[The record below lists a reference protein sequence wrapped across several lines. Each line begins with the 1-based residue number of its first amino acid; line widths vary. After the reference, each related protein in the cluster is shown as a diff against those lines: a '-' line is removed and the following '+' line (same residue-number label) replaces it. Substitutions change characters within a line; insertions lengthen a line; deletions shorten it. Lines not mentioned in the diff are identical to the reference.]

1 MKLEELEKQVKQ
13 LQELDIKNLPPEQLE
28 KIVEQLFTFVE
39 EGENLLSQEIE
50 NNESEDWEYF
60 NDSRIIDPSL
70 SIVWTSTPNTV
81 EPTDA
86 YHI

>member
-13 LQELDIKNLPPEQLE
+13 IQEMDIKNLPHEQLE

-50 NNESEDWEYF
+50 NNESED
-60 NDSRIIDPSL
+60 
-70 SIVWTSTPNTV
+70 
-81 EPTDA
+81 
-86 YHI
+86 